1 LACLSGR
8 GPAWLLALLPALCA
22 APAQAQAV
30 AGSEAAAALPAD
42 TGPVVITGTRVERRP
57 FDVPASVD
65 RVDGDALRNDRLGLN
80 LTETLGLLPG
90 ITARDR
96 QNWAQDVQ
104 ISIRGFG
111 ARSTFGIRGVRVIVD
126 GIPATLPDG
135 QGQVSH
141 IDLQSAERVEVLRGP
156 FSALYGNSSGGVIQV
171 FTPEGSGPPQF
182 GFGIAVGSDRLRR
195 ETLQASGAEGT
206 LGYVAS
212 LSHLSTDGPRD
223 HSAAKRDNANLKLTW
238 RPDDSQRF
246 TLVANALDQPAQDPL
261 GLTRAQFESDP
272 RGVDPAALQFN
283 TRKTVDQGQL
293 GLQWERRFG
302 AQHALQWTVYAGQR
316 HTEQFQAIPT
326 GPQASPLHPGGVI
339 QLGRDYS
346 GTDVRWTWRAPAD
359 DAWSL
364 VAGLSYD
371 TLGEQRRGFQNFIGP
386 TLGVEGALRRD
397 ERNSATTLDPYL
409 QGSLKLGERWRL
421 DAGVRHSSV
430 HIDSRDRFI
439 RGPNGD
445 DSGSADF
452 SATSPALGL
461 MFMATDTLHLYA
473 SYGRG
478 FETPTLNE
486 LAYRSDGTAGLNFG
500 LKPSRSNN
508 LELGA
513 KWRFAAGQLLQA
525 AVFES
530 RTSDELVTRTNSGG
544 RASFQNATA
553 TRRRGVELG
562 YGGQWGDWRAQAAA
576 TWLDAVY
583 RDSFLQ
589 CAGSPCT
596 TPTQLIPGGRRIPGI
611 ARGTAAVSLDWAPPA
626 GWRAGLEARHSSGVP
641 VNDAGTEAAPSYT
654 VASAH
659 AGYLVRISA
668 VQLRGFVR
676 VDNLFDRRYAGSVIV
691 NESNGRYYEP
701 APGRSAYAGLDVSYA
716 F

>member
-1 LACLSGR
+1 MAALR
-8 GPAWLLALLPALCA
+8 RIGPAWLLAALPGLCA
-22 APAQAQAV
+22 AQADPATASTV
-30 AGSEAAAALPAD
+30 TAAAD
-42 TGPVVITGTRVERRP
+42 PVVITGTRVDRRP

-65 RVDGDALRNDRLGLN
+65 RIDGEWLRHNRLGLN

-90 ITARDR
+90 VTARDR

-126 GIPATLPDG
+126 GIPATQPDG

-171 FTPEGSGPPQF
+171 VTPEGSGPPQF
-182 GFGIAVGSDRLRR
+182 GVGLAVGSNQLRR
-195 ETLQASGAEGT
+195 ETLSASGSEGR

-212 LSHLSTDGPRD
+212 LSHLSTDGPRE
-223 HSAAKRDNANLKLTW
+223 HSAAKRDNANVKLSW
-238 RPDDSQRF
+238 RPDDSQRL

-261 GLTRAQFESDP
+261 GLTRAQFEADP
-272 RGVDPAALQFN
+272 RSVDPVALQFD
-283 TRKTVDQGQL
+283 TRKTVDQSQL

-346 GTDVRWTWRAPAD
+346 GSDLRWTWRAPAD

-371 TLGEQRRGFQNFIGP
+371 TLGERRRGFQNFTGT

-397 ERNSATTLDPYL
+397 ERNRATTLDPYL
-409 QGSLKLGERWRL
+409 QGSMKLGERWRL

-430 HIDSRDRFI
+430 HIDSRDQFI
-439 RGPNGD
+439 RGTNGD
-445 DSGSADF
+445 DSGSARF

-461 MFMATDTLHLYA
+461 MFMASEALHLYA

-486 LAYRSDGTAGLNFG
+486 LAYRSDGSAGLNFG
-500 LKPSRSNN
+500 LKPARSHNM
-508 LELGA
+508 ELGA

-525 AVFES
+525 ALFES
-530 RTSDELVTRTNSGG
+530 RSTDELVTRTNSGG
-544 RASFQNATA
+544 RASFQNATN

-562 YGGQWGDWRAQAAA
+562 YGGQWRDWRAQASA

-583 RDSFLQ
+583 RDDFLQ
-589 CAGSPCT
+589 CAAAPCT
-596 TPTQLIPGGRRIPGI
+596 TPTQLIPAGRRIPGI
-611 ARGTAAVSLDWAPPA
+611 AKGSAALALDYAPPA
-626 GWRAGLEARHSSGVP
+626 GWRAGVEARYSSGVP

-659 AGYLVRISA
+659 AGYLVRFGA
-668 VQLRGFVR
+668 VQLRGFAR

-701 APGRSAYAGLDVSYA
+701 APGRSAFAGIDVAYA

>member
-1 LACLSGR
+1 MAALTR
-8 GPAWLLALLPALCA
+8 FGPAWLLAALPGLCA
-22 APAQAQAV
+22 AQADSGSAAAV
-30 AGSEAAAALPAD
+30 A
-42 TGPVVITGTRVERRP
+42 TGTDPVVITGTRVDRRP

-65 RVDGDALRNDRLGLN
+65 RIDGEWLRHDRLGLN
-80 LTETLGLLPG
+80 LTETLSLLPG
-90 ITARDR
+90 VTARDR

-171 FTPEGSGPPQF
+171 FTPEGSGPPRF
-182 GFGIAVGSDRLRR
+182 GFGLAAGSDHLRR
-195 ETLQASGAEGT
+195 QTLSASGSEGT

-212 LSHLSTDGPRD
+212 LSHLSTDGARA
-223 HSAAKRDNANLKLTW
+223 HSAAKRDNANVKLTW
-238 RPDDSQRF
+238 RPEDNQRV

-261 GLTRAQFESDP
+261 GLTRAQFEADP
-272 RGVDPAALQFN
+272 RSVDPVALQFD

-326 GPQASPLHPGGVI
+326 GPQANPLHPGGVI

-346 GTDVRWTWRAPAD
+346 GSDLRWTWRAPAD

-371 TLGEQRRGFQNFIGP
+371 TLGERRRGLQNFVGT

-397 ERNSATTLDPYL
+397 ERNRATTLDPYL
-409 QGSLKLGERWRL
+409 QGSVKLGERWRL

-430 HIDSRDRFI
+430 HIDSRDQFI
-439 RGPNGD
+439 RGTNGD
-445 DSGSADF
+445 DSGSAKF

-461 MFMATDTLHLYA
+461 MFVASEALHLYA

-486 LAYRSDGTAGLNFG
+486 LAYRADGTAGLNFG
-500 LKPSRSNN
+500 LKPARSHNV
-508 LELGA
+508 ELGA
-513 KWRFAAGQLLQA
+513 KWRFAVGQLLQA

-530 RTSDELVTRTNSGG
+530 RSTDELVTRTNSGG
-544 RASFQNATA
+544 RASFQNATN

-562 YGGQWGDWRAQAAA
+562 YGGQWRDWRAQASA

-583 RDSFLQ
+583 RDDFLQ
-589 CAGSPCT
+589 CAAAPCT
-596 TPTQLIPGGRRIPGI
+596 TPTQRIPAGRRIPGI
-611 ARGTAAVSLDWAPPA
+611 AKGSAALALDYAPPV
-626 GWRAGLEARHSSGVP
+626 GWRAGVETRYSSGVP
-641 VNDAGTEAAPSYT
+641 VNDTGTEAAPSYT

-659 AGYLVRISA
+659 AGYLGRFGA

-701 APGRSAYAGLDVSYA
+701 APGRSAFAGVDVAYA